1 MVIWLWLTI
10 STLRSRV
17 CMFFFFFCRFL
28 FLSQKVKDALHGLP
42 TSHQMVN
49 RKEGADGGG
58 TVDSPSLT
66 TTGAAPQA
74 RGVIGNAP
82 ERRAVQVSAASSWQP
97 AAVPVIWISAVWVGV
112 RTLDGSDPILRRAQR
127 LPAGRGSH
135 WLTLCKETINFLFTS
150 KLCKNSS
157 VP

>member
-1 MVIWLWLTI
+1 MIMINYFHIEVTGF
-10 STLRSRV
+10 V
-17 CMFFFFFCRFL
+17 CFFFCSFFL
-28 FLSQKVKDALHGLP
+28 FLSQKVKDALHHGLP
-42 TSHQMVN
+42 TSRQVVN
-49 RKEGADGGG
+49 RKEGADGRG
-58 TVDSPSLT
+58 TVDSPPLT

-74 RGVIGNAP
+74 CGVIGNAP

-97 AAVPVIWISAVWVGV
+97 AAVPVIRISAVWEGV
-112 RTLDGSDPILRRAQR
+112 RTLEGSDPGLRRAQR